1 MTEKTLKSFFQK
13 IIKKVSVTNENYYF
27 SICRVIRQNRIFAK
41 NHKNSISYFSKMDKN
56 KCPFLKNG
64 LYSFLDFCV
73 FIIINYFNI
82 NNCIDNYIYGR

>member
-1 MTEKTLKSFFQK
+1 MK
-13 IIKKVSVTNENYYF
+13 II
-27 SICRVIRQNRIFAK
+27 IFVFTACSGKTVFLQK